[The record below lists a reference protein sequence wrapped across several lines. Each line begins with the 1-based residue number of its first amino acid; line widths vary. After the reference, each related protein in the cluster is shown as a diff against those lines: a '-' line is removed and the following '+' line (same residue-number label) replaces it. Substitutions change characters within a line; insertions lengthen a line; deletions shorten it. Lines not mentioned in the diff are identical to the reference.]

1 MNMKRISGGEIT
13 QKAITVFSPRGGDF
27 SQADIK
33 SQVSIIGDEFK
44 AMKQSPWALE
54 MFMVRVGNKGYKCS
68 SSDQM

>member
-27 SQADIK
+27 SQADIT

-44 AMKQSPWALE
+44 AMRQSPWALKCLRL
-54 MFMVRVGNKGYKCS
+54 VVGNKGFKCS